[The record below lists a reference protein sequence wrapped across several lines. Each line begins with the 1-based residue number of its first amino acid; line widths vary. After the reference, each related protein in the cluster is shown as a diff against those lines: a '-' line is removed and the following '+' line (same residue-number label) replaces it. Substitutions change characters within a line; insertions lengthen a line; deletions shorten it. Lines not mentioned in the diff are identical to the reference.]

1 MSRVV
6 PSGARS
12 KKVQFILSGM
22 NPICVSAQARIEHGL
37 RTTENCNLIGNKWAV
52 DMLRKHIVNGTT
64 RHAYLFAGPP
74 GLGRRTLALRF
85 AQALN
90 CITPAAP
97 GIPCGECR
105 DCKQIAAMHHADMT
119 VIQAESEGGTLKVDQ
134 IREAR
139 RTLVLKPYQA
149 SYRVALFLRFQEA
162 NDNAAN
168 ALLKTL
174 EEAPSYAVLILTADN
189 PEQLLP
195 TIVSRCEVLRL
206 RPLRVDD
213 VTNELERRGI
223 ENGRAKL
230 IAHISGGRFGYA
242 LRLLEDDAL
251 LGWRE
256 ERLND
261 LQTLLSASRV
271 EKFAYAEKLSKDKE
285 SMRQAILVWLSYWRD
300 VMLRT
305 VQAETPL
312 VNVDR
317 NLEIEDVAGKLDL
330 SAARQMV
337 CTLEGALEKMER
349 NVNSRLLAEVLL
361 LDLPKV

>member
-1 MSRVV
+1 MT
-6 PSGARS
+6 ANWN
-12 KKVQFILSGM
+12 I
-22 NPICVSAQARIEHGL
+22 
-37 RTTENCNLIGNKWAV
+37 IGNEWAV
-52 DMLRKHIVNGTT
+52 DMLKKHIINGTT
-64 RHAYLFAGPP
+64 RHAYLLAGPP
-74 GLGRRTLALRF
+74 GLGRRALALRF

-90 CITPAAP
+90 CPTPIEP
-97 GIPCGECR
+97 GIPCGQCR
-105 DCKQIAAMHHADMT
+105 DCKQIESMHHADLSI
-119 VIQAESEGGTLKVDQ
+119 IQADVEGGTLKVDQ

-149 SYRVALFLRFQEA
+149 KYRVALFLRFHEA

-206 RPLRVDD
+206 RPLRVDE
-213 VTNELERRGI
+213 VQKELESRGL
-223 ENGRAKL
+223 ETDKAKL

-242 LRLLEDDAL
+242 LRLLEDEVL
-251 LGWRE
+251 LNKRE

-261 LQTLLSASRV
+261 LQGLISATRV
-271 EKFAYAEKLSKDKE
+271 EKFAYADKLSKDKE
-285 SMRQAILVWLSYWRD
+285 SMRQAILIWLSYWRD

-305 VQAETPL
+305 AHAETPL

-317 NLEIEDVAGKLDL
+317 NVEIEDLASRLDL
-330 SAARQMV
+330 SIARRAV
-337 CTLEGALEKMER
+337 SGLEDVLKKMEK

>member
-1 MSRVV
+1 MADHWNIV
-6 PSGARS
+6 G
-12 KKVQFILSGM
+12 
-22 NPICVSAQARIEHGL
+22 HH
-37 RTTENCNLIGNKWAV
+37 WAM
-52 DMLRKHIVNGTT
+52 DMLKKHVIHGTT
-64 RHAYLFAGPP
+64 RHAYLLAGAP

-90 CITPAAP
+90 CQTPLEP
-97 GIPCGECR
+97 GVPCGQCR
-105 DCKQIAAMHHADMT
+105 DCKQIAVMQHADLT
-119 VIQAESEGGTLKVDQ
+119 VIQAEAEGATLKVDQ

-139 RTLVLKPYQA
+139 RTLTLKPYQA
-149 SYRVALFLRFQEA
+149 KYRISLFLRFQEA

-206 RPLRVDD
+206 RPLQVEE
-213 VTNELERRGI
+213 VQKELENRGV
-223 ENGRAKL
+223 EGDRAKL

-242 LRLLEDDAL
+242 QRLIEDESLLER
-251 LGWRE
+251 RE

-261 LQTLLSASRV
+261 LQSLISASRV
-271 EKFAYAEKLSKDKE
+271 EKFSYADKLARDKE

-305 VQAETPL
+305 AHAATPL

-317 NLEIEDVAGKLDL
+317 NVEIEDLAQRLDL
-330 SAARQMV
+330 SMARRV
-337 CTLEGALEKMER
+337 VSGLEDVLEKMER
-349 NVNSRLLAEVLL
+349 NVNARLLAEVLL

>member
-1 MSRVV
+1 MT
-6 PSGARS
+6 A
-12 KKVQFILSGM
+12 
-22 NPICVSAQARIEHGL
+22 NW
-37 RTTENCNLIGNKWAV
+37 NLVGHEWAV
-52 DMLRKHIVNGTT
+52 DMLKKHIVNGTT
-64 RHAYLFAGPP
+64 RHAYLLAGPP

-90 CITPAAP
+90 CPTPIEL
-97 GIPCGECR
+97 GIPCGQCR
-105 DCKQIAAMHHADMT
+105 DCKQIAAMQHADLT
-119 VIQAESEGGTLKVDQ
+119 IIQADTEGSTMKVDQ

-139 RTLVLKPYQA
+139 RTLVLKPYQVN
-149 SYRVALFLRFQEA
+149 YRVALFLRFQEA

-206 RPLRVDD
+206 RPLRVEE
-213 VTNELERRGI
+213 VQKELETRGL
-223 ENGRAKL
+223 ETGKAKL

-242 LRLLEDDAL
+242 LQLIENEAL

-261 LQTLLSASRV
+261 LQSLISSSRV

-285 SMRQAILVWLSYWRD
+285 SMRQAILIWLSYWRD

-305 VQAETPL
+305 AQADTPL

-317 NLEIEDVAGKLDL
+317 NVEIEDLAGRVDL
-330 SAARQMV
+330 SIARRV
-337 CTLEGALEKMER
+337 VSGLEEVLEKMER

-361 LDLPKV
+361 LDLPKL